1 MRPRRLTAKAGTC
14 CNLSRFQLGPPSLRP
29 TSLTGEIVM
38 VTGSIDHPN
47 LTATWTWNGFNWV
60 RHILIEPPQGVVRG
74 QMLWDPPI
82 RRIVLIGFA
91 GDNSLHMW
99 VWAGTSYGWQQ
110 LRV

>member
-1 MRPRRLTAKAGTC
+1 
-14 CNLSRFQLGPPSLRP
+14 
-29 TSLTGEIVM
+29 
-38 VTGSIDHPN
+38 
-47 LTATWTWNGFNWV
+47 
-60 RHILIEPPQGVVRG
+60 
-74 QMLWDPPI
+74 MLWDPPI